1 MKKFL
6 LIQKKQNEFIF
17 NYYFFGI
24 LSSNCMFKNKTNT
37 IMNKMNLFVISLIGF
52 MIYVLVEINY
62 IRKSQD
68 MIFRSNAKMLEI
80 LIEDIDC

>member
-1 MKKFL
+1 
-6 LIQKKQNEFIF
+6 
-17 NYYFFGI
+17 
-24 LSSNCMFKNKTNT
+24 MFKNKTNT